1 MSNNYIE
8 VDKNTFS
15 NKISFIANYAQLL
28 NPVTLIIEKGG
39 IYGNTGSNY
48 LVKEI
53 KEGNKMEI
61 SYLEVLARE
70 SIHYIFHSEV
80 IVVMELIDVG

>member
-1 MSNNYIE
+1 
-8 VDKNTFS
+8 
-15 NKISFIANYAQLL
+15 
-28 NPVTLIIEKGG
+28 
-39 IYGNTGSNY
+39 
-48 LVKEI
+48 
-53 KEGNKMEI
+53 MEI